1 MNPCQITAFF
11 LKGCKSV
18 RFNVYLDFLGYRAI
32 VKCCNLLRK
41 TKTSMTFKNLRTCC
55 LALSLLFFACD
66 SAPKEYAT
74 LLIYGGPIYT
84 VDSTQAMV
92 EAVATKD
99 NKILFAGSLVEAEA
113 YKTEATQVIDLGGK
127 TMTPGLIEG
136 HGHFMGLGYNEL
148 DLDLMQTT
156 SYQEII
162 DAVAEK
168 VKTTAPGEWIIGRGW
183 HQSKWTEMPEDTVNG
198 FQTHYRLSE
207 VSPDN
212 PVYLSH
218 ASGHAGFANAKA
230 MEIAGIEIL
239 PKDGIDKLEVEGGEE
254 IRDGLCRPTGI
265 FNERAQGLIGKHIPE
280 TTPEKNIK
288 AFELAVAACQRNGIT
303 GFHDAGIG
311 QETIALYDQMKTEQK
326 MNVRMYA
333 MLTGWDK
340 ELLDEWYQKGPLV
353 DPDHLVTI
361 RSVKLNCDGALGSRG
376 AWLLEAYTD
385 RPGHFGHE
393 TLPMEFVKE
402 TALNG
407 LQNGFQVCSHA
418 IGDRANKEILD
429 RYEAAFTALPDLIT
443 DHRFRIEHAQ
453 HLHPDDI
460 PRFAQLGVI
469 PAMQAV
475 HLSSDRPWAIDRLGE
490 KRIKEGAYMWQALL
504 KTGIP
509 IVNGTDVPVEPLNPI
524 ASLFASISRK
534 TLQGTPEGGY
544 EPEQKMTREQALRSY
559 TIDAAYGAFEEKI
572 KGSITPGKLA
582 DFTIYSQDLMAVPE
596 EEFLNTTIEMT
607 IFDGKV
613 VYTKGK

>member
-1 MNPCQITAFF
+1 MRRSKAI
-11 LKGCKSV
+11 LWSV
-18 RFNVYLDFLGYRAI
+18 ALG
-32 VKCCNLLRK
+32 
-41 TKTSMTFKNLRTCC
+41 
-55 LALSLLFFACD
+55 
-66 SAPKEYAT
+66 
-74 LLIYGGPIYT
+74 LLIFYSCSNQKTESATMLIHGGPIYT
-84 VDSTQAMV
+84 VDSTQPMV

-99 NKILFAGSLVEAEA
+99 NIILFAGSLLEAEH
-113 YKTEATQVIDLGGK
+113 YTNERTHLIDLEGK

-148 DLDLMQTT
+148 NLDLINTS

-168 VKTTAPGEWIIGRGW
+168 VKAAEPGEWITGRGW
-183 HQSKWTEMPEDTVNG
+183 HQSKWTEMPADTVHG

-230 MEIAGIEIL
+230 MEIAGVEVL
-239 PKDGIDKLEVEGGEE
+239 PKDGIDKLKIEGGEVM
-254 IRDGLCRPTGI
+254 RDGLGRPTGI
-265 FNERAQGLIGKHIPE
+265 FNERAQSLIRKHIPE
-280 TTPEKNIK
+280 STPEQNLK
-288 AFELAVAACQRNGIT
+288 AFELAVAACHRNGIT
-303 GFHDAGIG
+303 GFHDAGVG
-311 QETIALYDQMKTEQK
+311 KETIALYEQMKNSDK
-326 MNVRMYA
+326 MKVRLYG

-340 ELLDEWYQKGPLV
+340 ALLNEWYEKGPLI

-376 AWLLEAYTD
+376 AWLLESYSD

-393 TLPMEFVKE
+393 TLPMDFVKE

-407 LQNGFQVCSHA
+407 LQHGFQVCSHA
-418 IGDRANKEILD
+418 IGDRANQEILN
-429 RYEAAFTALPDLIT
+429 RYESAFTELPDLTT

-453 HLHPDDI
+453 HIHPDDI
-460 PRFAQLGVI
+460 PRFAELGVI

-490 KRIKEGAYMWQALL
+490 KRINEGAYMWQALL
-504 KTGIP
+504 QSGIP

-524 ASLFASISRK
+524 SSLYASISRK
-534 TLQGTPEGGY
+534 TLKGTPEGGY

-559 TIDAAYGAFEEKI
+559 TLDAAYGAFEEDI
-572 KGSITPGKLA
+572 KGSIRAGKLA
-582 DFTIYSQDLMAVPE
+582 DFTIYSQDLMKVPE
-596 EEFLNTTIEMT
+596 DKILNTEIAMT

-613 VYTKGK
+613 VYTKGE